1 MKHKRNGFIAT
12 PSDLSFEREPIT
24 IEKDGVSL
32 QRERYVDPR
41 VQAVF
46 DRECSARLM
55 QSILRLRQMMNPDKI
70 AVVFT
75 SEPIGGLPIAPIP
88 FTLKDVER
96 CFGGGGNWDGLEAFL
111 TETDVKTVAER
122 DGVSERTVYRKTVGS
137 RKLNNAETKQQA
149 LALYSNGISLDEI
162 SAGFGGKPTART
174 IRRWV
179 AELEF

>member
-1 MKHKRNGFIAT
+1 MFVFHYEPRPDVIEAQAKRIYRNAV
-12 PSDLSFEREPIT
+12 DLSFERAPIT

-32 QRERYVDPR
+32 ERERYTDPR
-41 VQAVF
+41 VQTVF

-96 CFGGGGNWDGLEAFL
+96 CFGGGGNWDELEAFL
-111 TETDVKTVAER
+111 TETDVEKVAER
-122 DGVSERTVYRKTVGS
+122 DGRIAKHGVSENRREPEVEQSG
-137 RKLNNAETKQQA
+137 NETTGV
-149 LALYSNGISLDEI
+149 SSLFKWDF
-162 SAGFGGKPTART
+162 A
-174 IRRWV
+174 
-179 AELEF
+179 